1 MFFMF
6 GLLLCIRG
14 KIMCRKIC
22 KLEGMDHMRKT
33 ENKDEKDAMDKLLE
47 AAFTEMVEQEYA
59 NRPRRVRRHHFSR
72 RFKKNMKAMLRTVYT
87 PEEAE
92 RKPAKGGSLVELMRP
107 IRSRRAVVV
116 VAVLAL
122 LLFGTTANGT
132 NPIILWLHDS
142 WMEQHGDYVEIENRE
157 NGVAVSEEGFRKYEL
172 AELPEGYE
180 VIEEQWDE
188 SVSMYMVTYSDA
200 DGNIFMFRQGRKDN
214 KNLGNFTAERK
225 ELEEVK
231 IGELEG
237 YYLRDE
243 NLYNLVLSDEEYML
257 VFSGEL
263 SKEEFAVIADGLRA
277 VK

>member
-1 MFFMF
+1 
-6 GLLLCIRG
+6 
-14 KIMCRKIC
+14 
-22 KLEGMDHMRKT
+22 MRKT

-59 NRPRRVRRHHFSR
+59 NRPRKVRRHHFSR

-142 WMEQHGDYVEIENRE
+142 WMEQHGDYVEMQKQEKGE
-157 NGVAVSEEGFRKYEL
+157 EVSEEGIRKYEL
-172 AELPEGYE
+172 AALPEGYE
-180 VIEEQWDE
+180 LIEEQLDE
-188 SVSMYMVTYSDA
+188 NVGIYMVTYSDA
-200 DGNIFMFRQGRKDN
+200 DGNLFMFRQGRKDN
-214 KNLGNFTAERK
+214 KNLGNVTANRK
-225 ELEEVK
+225 DLEEVEV
-231 IGELEG
+231 GDLAG
-237 YYLRDE
+237 YYVRDTDTA
-243 NLYNLVLSDEEYML
+243 NLVLSDEEYML
-257 VFSGEL
+257 LFFGDFTK
-263 SKEEFAVIADGLRA
+263 KEFIEIADGLRA
-277 VK
+277 AK